1 MRFFASSCLYCKY
14 YCIVLNTGC
23 SIWKYA
29 KKNYK
34 NQTQKT
40 NIFGYFSNLKTY
52 LDVELG
58 GHSQSIWTGGF
69 QNSNLVLHNPYSVKR
84 YTKRREGPKSHLLDN
99 L

>member
-52 LDVELG
+52 IEIVDVDVELG
-58 GHSQSIWTGGF
+58 VIHKAYGQGVSK
-69 QNSNLVLHNPYSVKR
+69 V
-84 YTKRREGPKSHLLDN
+84 
-99 L
+99 